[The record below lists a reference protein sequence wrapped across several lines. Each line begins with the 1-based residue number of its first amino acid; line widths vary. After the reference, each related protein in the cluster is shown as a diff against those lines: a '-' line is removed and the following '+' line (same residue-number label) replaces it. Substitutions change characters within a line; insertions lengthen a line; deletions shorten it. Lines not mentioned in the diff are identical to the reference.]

1 MRVRNDRGAFTAE
14 AVVDDAAQP
23 GVAFTYK
30 QQWPQLLGPGE
41 HVNVTIPERDAD
53 LGGSPTFHDN
63 RVQIELDLT

>member
-1 MRVRNDRGAFTAE
+1 MPRSPASPSR
-14 AVVDDAAQP
+14 
-23 GVAFTYK
+23 YK

-63 RVQIELDLT
+63 RVEIELDLT

>member
-1 MRVRNDRGAFTAE
+1 
-14 AVVDDAAQP
+14 
-23 GVAFTYK
+23 
-30 QQWPQLLGPGE
+30 LLGPGE